1 MVGANIMRRRSTKP
15 PIAFVDHNDIHR
27 IMTGGIE
34 AAGDIATGAL
44 MGRVF
49 ESHAGEAGGEAHGH
63 GLCLNCGTALI
74 GSYCH
79 ACGQAGHVHRSLASI
94 GHDLLHGAFH
104 FEGKI
109 WRTLPML
116 VLHPGALTRRYIAG
130 ERARF
135 VSPLALFLFFVFL
148 MFASIHSFGGEL
160 EDVDATPATR
170 EERLAKIDGQ
180 IARDQVRLQQ
190 AQAAKAGGSD
200 KADLDGKIAGLEA
213 TINGLKIARSTIAV
227 SKDGHTRVT
236 MNEVQTGWPR
246 LDHGIAK
253 AKANPG
259 LALYKL
265 QSSAYKYSW
274 ALIPIS
280 VPFVALLF
288 LWKRRYKLYDH
299 TIFVTY
305 SLSFMMLLVTVFTLG
320 LEISAPGWI
329 LGLMLA
335 FGPPVHLFAQ
345 LRGAYELRK
354 RSALWRTVALS
365 IFAFIA
371 LTLFGMLLLGLGLM
385 E

>member
-1 MVGANIMRRRSTKP
+1 MRRDSAKALSLSYRGMIS
-15 PIAFVDHNDIHR
+15 NDP
-27 IMTGGIE
+27 MTGGIE
-34 AAGDIATGAL
+34 VAGDIATGAL
-44 MGRVF
+44 LGRAV
-49 ESHAGEAGGEAHGH
+49 ESSAGEAGGDAHGH

-74 GSYCH
+74 SDYCH

-116 VLHPGALTRRYIAG
+116 VLQPGALTRRYIAG

-148 MFASIHSFGGEL
+148 MFATIHSFGGEL
-160 EDVDATPATR
+160 ENLDTTPASR
-170 EERLAKIDGQ
+170 QERMVKLDRQ
-180 IARDQVRLQQ
+180 IAKANDALKRAEASKARGGEGASDDEDIAELRD
-190 AQAAKAGGSD
+190 
-200 KADLDGKIAGLEA
+200 
-213 TINGLKIARSTIAV
+213 TISGTETARRTIAT
-227 SKDGHTRVT
+227 STDGHTRVT
-236 MNEVQTGWPR
+236 YNEQKKTGWPA
-246 LDHGIAK
+246 LDK
-253 AKANPG
+253 AITKISVDPA

-288 LWKRRYKLYDH
+288 AWKRRFKLYDH

-305 SLSFMMLLVTVFTLG
+305 SLSFMLFLVTVFTIG

-329 LGLMLA
+329 IGLMLGL
-335 FGPPVHLFAQ
+335 GPPIHLFAQ
-345 LRGAYELRK
+345 LRGAYSLGK
-354 RSALWRTVALS
+354 FSALWRTVALS
-365 IFAFIA
+365 IFAFVA

-385 E
+385 G

>member
-1 MVGANIMRRRSTKP
+1 MS
-15 PIAFVDHNDIHR
+15 
-27 IMTGGIE
+27 GGIE

-44 MGRVF
+44 IGRAF
-49 ESHAGEAGGEAHGH
+49 ESRAGEAGGEAHGH

-74 GSYCH
+74 GDYCH
-79 ACGQAGHVHRSLASI
+79 ACGQSGHVHRSLASI
-94 GHDLLHGAFH
+94 GHDLAHGVFH
-104 FEGKI
+104 FEGKV

-148 MFASIHSFGGEL
+148 MFASIHAFGGEL
-160 EDVDATPATR
+160 DDIDATPATR
-170 EERLAKIDGQ
+170 QERMVKL
-180 IARDQVRLQQ
+180 DQSI
-190 AQAAKAGGSD
+190 AKAQTQLQRAEASKTRGGADASD
-200 KADLDGKIAGLEA
+200 DDDIAGLRTA
-213 TINGLKIARSTIAV
+213 IAGMQTARNTIAT
-227 SKDGHTRVT
+227 SADGHTKVT
-236 MNEVQTGWPR
+236 LNDANTGWPA
-246 LDHGIAK
+246 LDRGIARTQ
-253 AKANPG
+253 ANPH

-299 TIFVTY
+299 AIFVTY

-335 FGPPVHLFAQ
+335 FAPPVHLFAQ

-354 RSALWRTVALS
+354 RSALWRTIALS

-371 LTLFGMLLLGLGLM
+371 LLLFGMLLLGLGLM
-385 E
+385 G

>member
-1 MVGANIMRRRSTKP
+1 MS
-15 PIAFVDHNDIHR
+15 
-27 IMTGGIE
+27 GGIE

-44 MGRVF
+44 IGRAF
-49 ESHAGEAGGEAHGH
+49 ESRAGEAGGDAHGH

-74 GSYCH
+74 GDYCH
-79 ACGQAGHVHRSLASI
+79 ACGQSGHVHRSLASI

-116 VLHPGALTRRYIAG
+116 VLHPGALTRRYISG

-148 MFASIHSFGGEL
+148 MFASIHSLGSGL
-160 EDVDATPATR
+160 EDIDSSPVSRQERMVKLDQRIAQVQAQLQRAEASKARDGVDANDQDEGIAALKATI
-170 EERLAKIDGQ
+170 AGMKT
-180 IARDQVRLQQ
+180 ARDTI
-190 AQAAKAGGSD
+190 ATSA
-200 KADLDGKIAGLEA
+200 DGK
-213 TINGLKIARSTIAV
+213 
-227 SKDGHTRVT
+227 TRMTFRTVL
-236 MNEVQTGWPR
+236 TGWPP
-246 LDHGIAK
+246 LDRGIAK
-253 AKANPG
+253 ANANPW

-305 SLSFMMLLVTVFTLG
+305 SLSFMLLLVTAFTLG
-320 LEISAPGWI
+320 LEMGAPGWI
-329 LGLMLA
+329 LGLMLTFA
-335 FGPPVHLFAQ
+335 PPVHLFAQ
-345 LRGAYELRK
+345 LRGAYEMRK
-354 RSALWRTVALS
+354 RSALWRTIALAMFAFVAL
-365 IFAFIA
+365 
-371 LTLFGMLLLGLGLM
+371 TT
-385 E
+385 

>member
-1 MVGANIMRRRSTKP
+1 MAGANIMCGGSAKP
-15 PIAFVDHNDIHR
+15 PIAFSGHNDIHR
-27 IMTGGIE
+27 PMSGGIE

-44 MGRVF
+44 MGRAF
-49 ESHAGEAGGEAHGH
+49 ESRAGEAGGDAHGH

-74 GSYCH
+74 GDYCH
-79 ACGQAGHVHRSLASI
+79 ACGQGGHVHRSLASI

-116 VLHPGALTRRYIAG
+116 VLHPGALTRRYISG

-148 MFASIHSFGGEL
+148 MFASIHATGGEFETPDDMTVTGHNQTRQQL
-160 EDVDATPATR
+160 DTAIAETTKQLAAARARHADDHMNLPHGDV
-170 EERLAKIDGQ
+170 
-180 IARDQVRLQQ
+180 IA
-190 AQAAKAGGSD
+190 
-200 KADLDGKIAGLEA
+200 LEA
-213 TINGLKIARSTIAV
+213 TVKSLERQRHFGATGEKGSGSHV
-227 SKDGHTRVT
+227 D
-236 MNEVQTGWPR
+236 TGWPM
-246 LDHGIAK
+246 LDKGIQK
-253 AKANPG
+253 TRANPA

-299 TIFVTY
+299 AIFVTY

-320 LEISAPGWI
+320 LEINAPGWI
-329 LGLMLA
+329 LGLMLG
-335 FGPPVHLFAQ
+335 FGPPIHLFVQ

-371 LTLFGMLLLGLGLM
+371 LTLFAMLLLGLGLM